1 MKRSGKTS
9 AFLWSCLI
17 LSLIFY
23 LMGCNGGSFSDSA
36 APVPETTSKIGSKGG
51 TVTDEGGS
59 SVVIPPGALSKE
71 TEITVITY
79 RDGTALP
86 DDMWSSLFGENG
98 AAEFLPDGLTFALP
112 VTITVPSAVPLT
124 PGDEIPL
131 FQWND
136 PEGAWEQTE
145 FTARVNPDGLSWSA
159 EVTHFT
165 TFSTGGWGNFP
176 SPGLGDLDDP
186 GSIDPDEARAAL
198 EGRFTEWIDEF
209 ESKVHRL
216 GEVKRKNDCVMEIQ
230 GLKYHMDYEQG
241 KFHYG
246 SDRTKGKTDGCHA
259 WETLKYKYGPPDG
272 SYRYFFTV
280 EICWMRLLARVT
292 VTATPDTIE
301 IPPEGPDHAPKAK
314 VEATVEFLK
323 KDGGTLTYPGFLFE
337 FTLQEWRTF
346 YYDPVGELFPD
357 CCPTDD
363 LGKAVVFFHPKN
375 PGTAQVTATVST
387 GGCPGDPAI
396 LDSKGQTEKIVV
408 TRNAW
413 VANACIEFEE
423 VGAITGNEYYM
434 FNYKDAVKLVV
445 PFTLDEEGIVQCD
458 PDCSYGDHDW
468 CLNDP
473 ISGDSE
479 PLPKREIPFIEATRS
494 ECSIRNIHPGPGQGL
509 FRVTVSGRL
518 NGNILT
524 LNIYPVEPLTITFDI
539 FCKGDDW
546 EQTIPWPNMYGV
558 NEWGIMQ
565 DKLKVELPLVD
576 GANNA
581 PGEEGTVTFGDTTL
595 RYRFSVIL
603 KNEYFCSGFWPAN

>member
-17 LSLIFY
+17 LSAIFY
-23 LMGCNGGSFSDSA
+23 FTGCNGGSSSDSE

-86 DDMWSSLFGENG
+86 DEMWSSLFGENG

-112 VTITVPSAVPLT
+112 VTITVPSTVSLT

-136 PEGAWEQTE
+136 PEGAWEQTD

-176 SPGLGDLDDP
+176 SPGLGNLDDP
-186 GSIDPDEARAAL
+186 DSIDPDEARAAL

-209 ESKVHRL
+209 ESKVHSL

-230 GLKYHMDYEQG
+230 GLKYHMDYGQG
-241 KFHYG
+241 KFHYS

-272 SYRYFFTV
+272 SYQYFFTV

-301 IPPEGPDHAPKAK
+301 IPPEGPDRAPKAK
-314 VEATVEFLK
+314 VEATVEFVK
-323 KDGGTLTYPGFLFE
+323 KDGGTLTYAGFLVT
-337 FTLQEWRTF
+337 FTLQNSNT
-346 YYDPVGELFPD
+346 GELFPET
-357 CCPTDD
+357 CPTDD
-363 LGKAVVFFHPKN
+363 SGKAFVYFHPKN
-375 PGTAQVTATVST
+375 PGTATVTATVST
-387 GGCPGDPAI
+387 CGCPGDPTVI
-396 LDSKGQTEKIVV
+396 DSKGQTKIVV
-408 TRNAW
+408 TQNAW
-413 VANACIEFEE
+413 VAGVYIEFEE
-423 VGAITGNEYYM
+423 IGAWTGNEYFM
-434 FNYKDAVKLVV
+434 FHYKDCLYMDV
-445 PFTLDEEGIVQCD
+445 PFTIDEEGAVQSN
-458 PDCSYGDHDW
+458 PDCSLGDHCFTGVGWWDEG
-468 CLNDP
+468 P
-473 ISGDSE
+473 A
-479 PLPKREIPFIEATRS
+479 PVIEATRS
-494 ECSIRNIHPGPGQGL
+494 ECSIRNIDLGPYQGL
-509 FRVTVSGRL
+509 FKVTASGCL

-524 LNIYPVEPLTITFDI
+524 LNIHPVEPLTITFDI
-539 FCKGDDW
+539 FCKSSDENW

-565 DKLKVELPLVD
+565 DKLKVEIPLID
-576 GANNA
+576 LADSG
-581 PGEEGTVTFGDTTL
+581 PGEVGTVAFGDTVL
-595 RYRFSVIL
+595 RYWFKVNLR
-603 KNEYFCSGFWPAN
+603 NEFYCLEWPADD